1 MAVAQ
6 QVRAEFDSIPEHM
19 ASQPLPSTLKV
30 WQAWPGRH
38 TFCCDGRVMVGP
50 DFGVTVFAAT
60 LTTGTCVT
68 FWVFVC
74 TSLPVPAFV
83 VGAVLFL
90 MTMVFLVLTATTD
103 PGIVP
108 SNRGMEQAEIDACAQ
123 AQRTVEIN
131 GVTIQLKW
139 CRTCHIFRPPRAAH
153 CSECNVCVERFDHHC
168 PWMGQCIG
176 RRNYRFFLGFV
187 NSCCLLCSY
196 TLGLTCVFI
205 YRVATM
211 DGVKHG
217 DFFSHAMAR
226 APAGVAIVAFCALIL
241 LCVGP
246 LACYHYSLV
255 CSNKT
260 TSEEI
265 KELYTQ
271 NNPFDRGVCGNCNEA
286 CCVAIEAP
294 RLQPRALVTEPL
306 ETGRE
311 GLIDAS
317 LRDANAGF
325 TSTSESYDG
334 SPDGLE
340 ACSPEPDEER
350 DDAPARHAFTRVVPS
365 ESKGIN

>member
-1 MAVAQ
+1 
-6 QVRAEFDSIPEHM
+6 
-19 ASQPLPSTLKV
+19 
-30 WQAWPGRH
+30 
-38 TFCCDGRVMVGP
+38 
-50 DFGVTVFAAT
+50 
-60 LTTGTCVT
+60 
-68 FWVFVC
+68 
-74 TSLPVPAFV
+74 VPAFV

-90 MTMVFLVLTATTD
+90 MTMGFLVLTATTD

-271 NNPFDRGVCGNCNEA
+271 SNPFDRGVCGNCNEA

-294 RLQPRALVTEPL
+294 RLQPRALVTEPKVL
-306 ETGRE
+306 LVDDPNTGLDPLDGQE
-311 GLIDAS
+311 VYDLI
-317 LRDANAGF
+317 NACKNQWGF
-325 TSTSESYDG
+325 TGLVISHELPEVFQVSERVAMILG
-334 SPDGLE
+334 GKIIAEGTPAEMIASPD
-340 ACSPEPDEER
+340 
-350 DDAPARHAFTRVVPS
+350 PAVQQFLNGRTDGPI
-365 ESKGIN
+365 KIQ